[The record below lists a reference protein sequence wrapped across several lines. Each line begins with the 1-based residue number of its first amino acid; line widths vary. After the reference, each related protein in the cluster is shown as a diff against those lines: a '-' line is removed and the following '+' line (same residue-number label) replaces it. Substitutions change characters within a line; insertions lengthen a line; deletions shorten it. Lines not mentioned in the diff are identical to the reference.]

1 VLSFD
6 DPLGAPPD
14 VRLVLSE
21 LRGHVLSGCAI
32 AYTGVVSEHMN
43 ESSLPL
49 STLVVDFGGTVVP
62 SVDEATH
69 LVARQKPGWKQSAK
83 LRRGK
88 QRLQAEPAGHFSM
101 VWDHWLLDTLCSWTR
116 RDESAYAVPLLELR
130 NSSAAGALA
139 SRTQATDSSSADAP
153 CAADGT
159 KSIILELVTNS
170 AAVESEP
177 VTDKA
182 VAISQTDTQLRKRS
196 REVLEAPRMAGAV
209 SQASARLSVA
219 EYLKNR
225 VTQATILPTSSAST
239 AC

>member
-88 QRLQAEPAGHFSM
+88 QRLQVLEFRARQFFCST
-101 VWDHWLLDTLCSWTR
+101 VLLRSARFFRTLI
-116 RDESAYAVPLLELR
+116 
-130 NSSAAGALA
+130 
-139 SRTQATDSSSADAP
+139 DSSLTS
-153 CAADGT
+153 
-159 KSIILELVTNS
+159 ENYRYLVLMRI
-170 AAVESEP
+170 VES
-177 VTDKA
+177 
-182 VAISQTDTQLRKRS
+182 
-196 REVLEAPRMAGAV
+196 
-209 SQASARLSVA
+209 LSP
-219 EYLKNR
+219 Y
-225 VTQATILPTSSAST
+225 
-239 AC
+239 